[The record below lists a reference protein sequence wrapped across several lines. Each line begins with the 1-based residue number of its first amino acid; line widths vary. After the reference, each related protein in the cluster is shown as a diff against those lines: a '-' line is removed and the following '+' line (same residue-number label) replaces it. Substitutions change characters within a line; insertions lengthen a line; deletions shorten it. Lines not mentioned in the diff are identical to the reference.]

1 MLKKIN
7 PRLRVGLLVVSVFI
21 LLGLVLPW
29 FAPAD
34 PRTWNVVPR
43 NLLASPQHLLGTTGL
58 GQDTLWFLSWAVRNS
73 LIIGVIVAFFST
85 AIGVIVGLVAGFQG
99 AIIDRVLTLGMDA
112 IIVIPSLPILILL
125 ASLLKGR
132 ASLLLIVVVLI
143 VFNWP
148 WPARQARAFALTMR
162 ERDFISMARF
172 SGESTF
178 KIIRLEI
185 FPYLIGWALSNLI
198 NTVLVAIATESA
210 LAVIGL
216 SSLSDA
222 TLGTMIYW
230 ALNHQALL
238 AERWLWIGSPV
249 VSIMALFIGL
259 FLTSTGFQDYY
270 AVRRGR

>member
-1 MLKKIN
+1 
-7 PRLRVGLLVVSVFI
+7 
-21 LLGLVLPW
+21 
-29 FAPAD
+29 
-34 PRTWNVVPR
+34 
-43 NLLASPQHLLGTTGL
+43 
-58 GQDTLWFLSWAVRNS
+58 
-73 LIIGVIVAFFST
+73 
-85 AIGVIVGLVAGFQG
+85 
-99 AIIDRVLTLGMDA
+99 MDA

-132 ASLLLIVVVLI
+132 ASLLLIGVVMI

-148 WPARQARAFALTMR
+148 WPARQARAFALTIR
-162 ERDFISMARF
+162 ERDFINMARF

-185 FPYLIGWALSNLI
+185 FPYLIGWTLSNLI
-198 NTVLVAIATESA
+198 NTILVAIATESA

-249 VSIMALFIGL
+249 VVIIVLFVGL
-259 FLTSTGFQDYY
+259 FLTSTGFQNYY